1 MDEAKIAAAYRQRIG
16 PKAAELEALRGRL
29 RQRVRLISAGV
40 AVATAAIAV
49 VLIAYGANL
58 YSVGISAP
66 VFGFVAYCVVYQ
78 LIASRFAEQAKVVVL
93 PAIAEVLGDIGP
105 LSVKNGRTWMA
116 RARRSGCLPR
126 GAVAVFDAF
135 VGRHRG
141 TDFVMVETRLTVGAE
156 RKTRT
161 VFRGPVFAISVPV
174 PVSGRTVV
182 SARFGGVGNS
192 LTKYDIDPEDIHA
205 VPFPDTPA
213 FAELFEVNAE
223 SEAEARGL
231 LSPDLRATL
240 TGFMDQF
247 GKGKVRAAFHD
258 DAFFLAIDDRVE
270 RFEPVKFSK
279 PVGDLQASTQRLA
292 TEMGLAFRI
301 IDDLHDGPSA
311 AR

>member
-1 MDEAKIAAAYRQRIG
+1 MDKARIEAAYRQHIG
-16 PKAAELEALRGRL
+16 PRAAELEALRGRL
-29 RQRVRLISAGV
+29 RQRIRLISAGV
-40 AVATAAIAV
+40 AVATAVVAV
-49 VLIAYGANL
+49 VLIAYGADL

-78 LIASRFAEQAKVVVL
+78 LIASRFARQAKAVVL
-93 PAIAEVLGDIGP
+93 PAIGEVLGDIGP

-116 RARRSGCLPR
+116 RARRSGSLPR
-126 GAVAVFDAF
+126 GAVVVYDAF

-141 TDFVMVETRLTVGAE
+141 TDFVMVETGVIVRAE
-156 RKTRT
+156 RKSRT
-161 VFRGPVFAISVPV
+161 AFRGLVLAISVPS
-174 PVSGRTVV
+174 PAPSQTVM
-182 SARFGGVGNS
+182 SFRSGGVSNP
-192 LTKYDIDPEDIHA
+192 LAKYAIDPKR
-205 VPFPDTPA
+205 VSFVSFPETPA
-213 FAELFEVNAE
+213 FEALFEVNAE
-223 SEAEARGL
+223 DEAEARTL

-240 TGFMDQF
+240 TGFMEQF

-270 RFEPVKFSK
+270 RFEPVKFNR
-279 PVGDLQASTQRLA
+279 PVGDLQASTQRLS